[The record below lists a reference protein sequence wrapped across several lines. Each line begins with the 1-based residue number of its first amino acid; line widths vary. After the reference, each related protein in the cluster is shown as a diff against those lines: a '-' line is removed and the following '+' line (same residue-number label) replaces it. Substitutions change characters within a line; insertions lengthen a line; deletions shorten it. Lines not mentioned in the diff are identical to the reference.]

1 MTPSNPVLPRRPRS
15 RGTQVPGALR
25 LAAVPM
31 TAVGVAAVPAPPASA
46 ATVVTAVSAPTAQAS
61 GATASATGLTTY
73 LVASGD
79 TLSGIALRFGTDVAT
94 LVRLNRLTDADQLVV
109 GEALVVPARPTVRKP
124 VPPAPTTSVSYTV
137 KAGDTL
143 WGIAA
148 KAGTSVDAVATANH
162 IAKDAVIVPGQVLLV
177 PSARLPRM
185 PQRQPRP
192 PVAPVAVH
200 VVEAGETVTSIA
212 GKYHL
217 TVADLLKANKL
228 TLDAVIRPGQKLLL
242 PGVPVKRARRAPAPV
257 THAYVVKRGDT
268 LSAIALAAR
277 VPLTS
282 VMALNHLSAADVIF
296 PGQRLLLP
304 GAAPAT
310 SANTPT
316 AGRTAAGRI
325 SGQNLRTSVHQAAE
339 ANRAA
344 VAARP
349 APDPGEVEGLVRGT
363 ATRFGL
369 DPALAV
375 AIAVQESGLNQQKVS
390 SANAIGVMQVVPS
403 SGRWASTLVGRDLN
417 LLDTRDNVVAGVAI
431 LSALNAAEREETAVA
446 AYYQGLGSVR
456 AHGMFADTRRY
467 VADVLALRRRFS

>member
-1 MTPSNPVLPRRPRS
+1 MTPSNPFLPRRPRS
-15 RGTQVPGALR
+15 MRAQLPGALR

-31 TAVGVAAVPAPPASA
+31 TAVGVVAAPAPPAS
-46 ATVVTAVSAPTAQAS
+46 TAVATPTTQAS

-109 GEALVVPARPTVRKP
+109 GEALVVPAQPTVRKP

-137 KAGDTL
+137 KAGDSL
-143 WGIAA
+143 WGIAS
-148 KAGTSVDAVATANH
+148 KAGTTVDAIAAANH
-162 IAKDAVIVPGQVLLV
+162 LAKDAVIVPGQVLLV
-177 PSARLPRM
+177 PSATLPRV
-185 PQRQPRP
+185 PQRRPRP
-192 PVAPVAVH
+192 PVAPVGVH
-200 VVEAGETVTSIA
+200 VVKAGETVTSIA
-212 GKYHL
+212 AKYHL
-217 TVADLLKANKL
+217 AVADVLKANKL
-228 TLDAVIRPGQKLLL
+228 TPDTVIRPGQKLLL
-242 PGVPVKRARRAPAPV
+242 PGVPAKRPQRAPAPV

-268 LSAIALAAR
+268 LSGIAVAAR
-277 VPLTS
+277 VPLTA

-310 SANTPT
+310 PPKT
-316 AGRTAAGRI
+316 AAPGRTAAGTV
-325 SGQNLRTSVHQAAE
+325 SGQNLRTPVHQAAD

-363 ATRFGL
+363 ASRFGV

-431 LSALNAAEREETAVA
+431 LSALSAAEREERAVA

-456 AHGMFADTRRY
+456 RHGMFADTRRY